1 MTVRAP
7 IVGLPVQMSIP
18 DGSVGQSL
26 GSFVAVRPPT
36 VNLFCFPHFLSLFI
50 VSFLGLKL
58 SSSGW
63 ISLVLTQS
71 RCAD

>member
-18 DGSVGQSL
+18 DGSEPGFLCGSKATHSQFFVSL
-26 GSFVAVRPPT
+26 TSYH
-36 VNLFCFPHFLSLFI
+36 CSLL
-50 VSFLGLKL
+50 VSWALKL